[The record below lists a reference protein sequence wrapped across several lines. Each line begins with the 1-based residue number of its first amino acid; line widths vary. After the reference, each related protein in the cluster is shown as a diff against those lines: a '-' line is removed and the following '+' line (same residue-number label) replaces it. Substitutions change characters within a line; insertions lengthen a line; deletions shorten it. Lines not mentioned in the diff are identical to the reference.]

1 MFLGLTMWILTLYRG
16 KRPFLDTDED
26 KGLDHSTF
34 RVCSGGILFA
44 DEAGPAGKMELGAFV
59 LKFHEYVN
67 I

>member
-1 MFLGLTMWILTLYRG
+1 MDFNLVQRKKALFGFYS
-16 KRPFLDTDED
+16 DTDED

-44 DEAGPAGKMELGAFV
+44 DEAGPAGKVELGAFV